1 MKYHKDIGQIILKRI
16 IIYLLRFVQ
25 IKGIV
30 YTFLIK
36 SFHTSKSNNI
46 KRLNKEERT
55 RFKLAFKTSFN
66 WKSAWRYLYAKIF

>member
-55 RFKLAFKTSFN
+55 RFKLAFKTSVN